1 MRVGA
6 VLEEG
11 ARLVL
16 EAGLS
21 REETAEVR
29 LQLRLLNQRWEQ
41 LRKRAMDTQASVHH
55 ALMKAQHQH
64 LQRFR

>member
-41 LRKRAMDTQASVHH
+41 LRRRAMDTQAHVHQ
-55 ALMKAQHQH
+55 ALMRAQQH
-64 LQRFR
+64 HLLQFR